1 MADQRRCI
9 PEDEPS
15 DGAWRH
21 GFAEG
26 AQGVLLHYAELPA
39 ARGGD
44 APLVL
49 LLHGFPEFW
58 WSWRHQM
65 QALSAAGYRVVAPD
79 LRGYNL
85 SDKPKEASDYA
96 MPLLIEDVARLI
108 AHFGRER
115 AVVAGHDW
123 GGAIAWHFA
132 IERPE
137 LTDRLMVLN
146 APHPEPFQRALGG
159 KRPNLRQLRRSWYMY
174 MFQLPRLPERWLA
187 VNDYERIGL
196 ILRNTAAHPE
206 AFPPDVLQHYRTA
219 ASRPGALRGGLN
231 YYRAAAGAAMQAA
244 RQDSATLDKVLNA
257 FGFKP
262 AKGGNVAARTSWDEI
277 SAPTLLIWGEK
288 DRALGKE
295 LTTDMDDLFSG
306 PFELVYLPDCAHWVQ
321 QECPQEV
328 NRIMLGFLERY
339 PPTSGAVGT

>member
-1 MADQRRCI
+1 MADPRRVI
-9 PEDEPS
+9 PEDEPA
-15 DGAWRH
+15 DGAWLH

-26 AQGVLLHYAELPA
+26 AGGVLLHYAELPP

-44 APLVL
+44 APLAL

-65 QALSAAGYRVVAPD
+65 HALSAAGYHVVAPD

-85 SDKPKEASDYA
+85 SDKPKEVADYA
-96 MPLLIEDVARLI
+96 MPVLIEDVERLI

-115 AVVAGHDW
+115 AVIAGHDW

-146 APHPEPFQRALGG
+146 APHPEPFQRALG
-159 KRPNLRQLRRSWYMY
+159 RRRLNLRQVRRSWYMY

-187 VNDYERIGL
+187 VNDCERIGL
-196 ILRNTAAHPE
+196 ILRDTAAHAE
-206 AFPPDVLQHYRTA
+206 AFPPDVLRHYRTA

-231 YYRAAAGAAMQAA
+231 YYRAASRAALQAA
-244 RQDSATLDKVLNA
+244 RQDSGTLDKLLTA
-257 FGFKP
+257 FGVGR
-262 AKGGNVAARTSWDEI
+262 ASGGNVAARRSWDRI
-277 SAPTLLIWGEK
+277 AAPTLLIWGEK

-295 LTTDMDDLFSG
+295 LTEEMEGLFSG
-306 PFELVYLPDCAHWVQ
+306 TFELVYLPDCAHWVQ

-328 NRIMLGFLERY
+328 NRIMLGFLQRN
-339 PPTSGAVGT
+339 PPGGASSS